1 MANAESPITTI
12 NNLAQ
17 SVIDTFYNEDCSIDK
32 TAYAED
38 VMRQIKN
45 ICYSLNTK
53 KYYIR
58 VCQNHISELDI
69 ENMQIYTEEDIREE
83 FVAIDYVDEDEIDN
97 LSIEDLQE
105 VAMNNN
111 EYLEEIEVIR
121 SL

>member
-1 MANAESPITTI
+1 MSNTESPITTI

-32 TAYAED
+32 LAYTED
-38 VMRQIKN
+38 IMRQIKN
-45 ICYSLNTK
+45 ICYSLSTK
-53 KYYIR
+53 KYYVR

-83 FVAIDYVDEDEIDN
+83 FVAIDYVDEDEVDN

-105 VAMNNN
+105 IAMNNN